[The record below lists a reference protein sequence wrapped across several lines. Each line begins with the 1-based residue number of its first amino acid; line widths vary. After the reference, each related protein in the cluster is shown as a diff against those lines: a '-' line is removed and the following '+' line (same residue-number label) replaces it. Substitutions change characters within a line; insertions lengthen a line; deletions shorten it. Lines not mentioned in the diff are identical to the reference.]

1 VLVACIASPFLANTA
16 GWIFTEMGR
25 QPWIVFGLLK
35 TGLSASPTVSLADV
49 AFTFG
54 GFVLLY
60 TVLGVIDILLMYLS
74 ARRGLGPEEPHP
86 PEGPGA
92 PGEAPAEELIY

>member
-1 VLVACIASPFLANTA
+1 
-16 GWIFTEMGR
+16 M
-25 QPWIVFGLLK
+25 
-35 TGLSASPTVSLADV
+35 ADV

-60 TVLGVIDILLMYLS
+60 TVLGVIDVILMYLS
-74 ARRGLGPEEPHP
+74 ARHGLSEDPHP
-86 PEGPGA
+86 PGGPAA